1 MKFHTLKGRK
11 VRIGIMSML
20 DFRREGAVEPAP
32 WVWAQDRID
41 GRLMN
46 AHPLFPAPNGW
57 TIEQVV
63 AQLETFLPEGLC
75 FVGDLGGVAVGFSI
89 SSHDGDILV
98 FSKPGEL
105 K

>member
-32 WVWAQDRID
+32 WVCAQDRIG
-41 GRLMN
+41 GRLMT
-46 AHPLFPAPNGW
+46 AHGLFPAPAGW
-57 TIEQVV
+57 TIEQVL
-63 AQLETFLPEGLC
+63 AQLETFEPKGFC
-75 FVGDLGGVAVGFSI
+75 FVGELGGLCVGFSR

-98 FSKPGEL
+98 FSNLEN
-105 K
+105 